1 MDARQKRFVLEY
13 VQDCNAAAAAQRA
26 GYSQRTARNA
36 GYRLLQRADVQDAV
50 AQAQA
55 EIERGLIDSAE
66 QVRRDLVRYC
76 AGAEDDRNWS
86 AMGKLV
92 ELRAKIHQML
102 TDRIEHTGAG
112 GGPIRL
118 AHDAARRIVEDSD
131 ATDLAHALF
140 ERVAQHAGQPGLDA
154 VRTEVAPGAAPA
166 PAQPPTD

>member
-1 MDARQKRFVLEY
+1 VEQRRKPMDARQKRFVLEY

-36 GYRLLQRADVQDAV
+36 GYRLLQRADVQEAV

-86 AMGKLV
+86 AIGKLM
-92 ELRAKIHQML
+92 ELRCKVEGL
-102 TDRIEHTGAG
+102 LVDRHRVEGADG
-112 GGPIRL
+112 SIPT
-118 AHDAARRIVEDSD
+118 IVLRWADS
-131 ATDLAHALF
+131 
-140 ERVAQHAGQPGLDA
+140 
-154 VRTEVAPGAAPA
+154 
-166 PAQPPTD
+166 